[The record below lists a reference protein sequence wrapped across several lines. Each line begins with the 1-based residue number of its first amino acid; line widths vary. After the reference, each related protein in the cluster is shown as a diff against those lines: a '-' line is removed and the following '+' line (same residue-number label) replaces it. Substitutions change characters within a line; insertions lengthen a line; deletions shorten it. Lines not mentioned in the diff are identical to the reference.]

1 MDPLP
6 FLESSS
12 TFYARLETLPE
23 EEQGPEYKRWRALS
37 ALHEER
43 NKKEKQKERDRNDM
57 LNSPVYKQ
65 MIADKHE
72 ESEKLA
78 DQIEKLASKLKV
90 AKEQYSSTHTVD
102 TAADEFMLAK
112 WTVDK
117 QASLA
122 SWNRSIINQEE
133 QIAQM
138 KAAFEIRLR
147 GIESNLEGTRNT
159 RDTKAA
165 YFDKRIQAAQE
176 RIDIANSYNKTP
188 AIIKLELEL
197 QELEGKKAGVVKFLE
212 EALPP
217 SS

>member
-6 FLESSS
+6 PLESQKA
-12 TFYARLETLPE
+12 FYARLDTLPE
-23 EEQGPEYKRWRALS
+23 EEQHSEYQKRKAVLALYK
-37 ALHEER
+37 ER
-43 NKKEKQKERDRNDM
+43 EKKQKDTDDM
-57 LNSPVYKQ
+57 MNSPVYKQ
-65 MIADKHE
+65 MIAEKNK
-72 ESEKLA
+72 ESVELA
-78 DQIEKLASKLKV
+78 DQIEKLASKLNV
-90 AKEQYSSTHTVD
+90 AKEQYRSTHTVD

-112 WTVDK
+112 WTTDK
-117 QASLA
+117 HASLA

-133 QIAQM
+133 QIEQM

-188 AIIKLELEL
+188 AIIKMELEI
-197 QELEGKKAGVVKFLE
+197 QELEGKKAAVKKFLDQS
-212 EALPP
+212 LT